1 MHKYINNLDQKIFL
15 YKYFLRASSSKAF
28 ALPQILLLAI
38 GISISLVGLLNVSIN
53 RLSTSKISNK
63 EMQAKNAA
71 ESAFN
76 NVRTLFNNSKSGA
89 YYYYWL
95 LKSCSFKVPRNQTDE
110 NCPNFAGG
118 RLGNQWPGELK
129 DSYGRFRDPSRTFW
143 ADNKDMWCD
152 GNKDCEGQALAPSC
166 ETLGKGQPLPQ
177 DIKWNRISSN
187 INDLLIGSEKTIEST
202 RFTSDIQK
210 FYIKSTDYLGGEMG
224 NATNSIIFEGV
235 NYSSKNRLKVNA
247 TNKIRARVVI
257 DRNVPDTGF
266 AFLSAGENYND
277 DKSLFLGDFRVKQPA
292 NGEKKG
298 SIIWRKHINP
308 NYDYKECGEI
318 RSQSGIRDVNNL
330 PDASKKNGGIWV
342 QPLQLPSKPKYS
354 GVKNAAFAPGDVLC
368 LTETKSSSCTF
379 LEKTGFTSY
388 KNENRTF
395 AVRNLIVKGKD
406 AYFGVVTSDTS
417 KVYLQ
422 VEGSLDVSN
431 GGKICHI
438 DNDDPKKNSKYRCGT
453 GKPENLIIVFE
464 QLKPNNSP
472 PLPDFGKQRLSCSAD
487 GGINYTRDIQKESFG
502 RNNTPFN
509 TFNLASTGNKDESFS
524 AFVHA
529 TDTTFSTASPKT
541 ELYSVDVNGRP
552 FITTIR
558 GVYAYMQKP
567 SSPRFAQRNPVLIRN
582 IYNELI
588 PYTHESDKNL
598 GIEGFMD

>member
-1 MHKYINNLDQKIFL
+1 MKI
-15 YKYFLRASSSKAF
+15 A
-28 ALPQILLLAI
+28 PILLEDDLEINGLVNLRTATGDL
-38 GISISLVGLLNVSIN
+38 GILLELFGLII
-53 RLSTSKISNK
+53 KICGVMVIK
-63 EMQAKNAA
+63 I
-71 ESAFN
+71 
-76 NVRTLFNNSKSGA
+76 V
-89 YYYYWL
+89 
-95 LKSCSFKVPRNQTDE
+95 KV
-110 NCPNFAGG
+110 
-118 RLGNQWPGELK
+118 L
-129 DSYGRFRDPSRTFW
+129 
-143 ADNKDMWCD
+143 
-152 GNKDCEGQALAPSC
+152 ALAPSC

-487 GGINYTRDIQKESFG
+487 GGINYTRDIQKGPLKEITLHLILSIWLQQG
-502 RNNTPFN
+502 IKTNHLVHLYMLRIQPFQ
-509 TFNLASTGNKDESFS
+509 L
-524 AFVHA
+524 HH
-529 TDTTFSTASPKT
+529 
-541 ELYSVDVNGRP
+541 
-552 FITTIR
+552 
-558 GVYAYMQKP
+558 QKP
-567 SSPRFAQRNPVLIRN
+567 NYIL
-582 IYNELI
+582 
-588 PYTHESDKNL
+588 
-598 GIEGFMD
+598 